1 MSLLKI
7 EYFAEDKDEFTEP
20 TSAYDDDAGYDLYS
34 AETITI
40 LPRTC
45 EGVNCKFITA
55 IPRGYYG
62 QICSRSSLVE
72 NNLITAEGGVIDS
85 GYRGQWFVI
94 LINHGKECFNVVP
107 GDKIAQVIFIKKETV
122 EFVRVKR
129 IEQLELSKRVCARF
143 GSSGKKRKKI
153 AFVEPSPSTSDDI
166 DDNNDD
172 NEITESEG
180 LIFIE

>member
-1 MSLLKI
+1 MSFLKI
-7 EYFAEDKDEFTEP
+7 QYFAEDKDEFTEP

-62 QICSRSSLVE
+62 QICSRSSLVK

-94 LINHGKECFNVVP
+94 LINHGKECFNVAP
-107 GDKIAQVIFIKKETV
+107 GDKIAQVIFIKKEIV

-129 IEQLELSKRVCARF
+129 IEQLELSKRGCARF
-143 GSSGKKRKKI
+143 GSSGKKKKKI
-153 AFVEPSPSTSDDI
+153 AFVEPSPSTSNDI
-166 DDNNDD
+166 DDNSDD
-172 NEITESEG
+172 NEIIESEG
-180 LIFIE
+180 LIFID

>member
-1 MSLLKI
+1 MSFLKI
-7 EYFAEDKDEFTEP
+7 QYFAEDKDEFTEP

-62 QICSRSSLVE
+62 QICSRSSLVK

-94 LINHGKECFNVVP
+94 LINHDKECFNVAP

-129 IEQLELSKRVCARF
+129 IEQLELSKRGCARF
-143 GSSGKKRKKI
+143 GSSDKKRKKI

-180 LIFIE
+180 LIFID

>member
-1 MSLLKI
+1 MSFLKI
-7 EYFAEDKDEFTEP
+7 QYFAEDKDEFTEP

-62 QICSRSSLVE
+62 QICSRSSLVK

-94 LINHGKECFNVVP
+94 LINHGKECFNVAP

-129 IEQLELSKRVCARF
+129 IDQLELSKRGCARF
-143 GSSGKKRKKI
+143 GCSGKKRKKI
-153 AFVEPSPSTSDDI
+153 AFVEPSPSTVKASDDS
-166 DDNNDD
+166 DDD
-172 NEITESEG
+172 NEITEIEN
-180 LIFIE
+180 LIFID

>member
-1 MSLLKI
+1 MNLLNPPLHMMMMLVMIYTLLKLLQFYLECVKVLI
-7 EYFAEDKDEFTEP
+7 A
-20 TSAYDDDAGYDLYS
+20 
-34 AETITI
+34 
-40 LPRTC
+40 
-45 EGVNCKFITA
+45 KFKTA

-62 QICSRSSLVE
+62 QICSRSSLVK
-72 NNLITAEGGVIDS
+72 NNLITAEAGVIDS
-85 GYRGQWFVI
+85 GYRGHWFFI
-94 LINHGKECFNVVP
+94 LINHGIECFNVAP

-129 IEQLELSKRVCARF
+129 IEQIELSKRGCARF

-153 AFVEPSPSTSDDI
+153 AFVEPSPSTSGDI

-180 LIFIE
+180 LIFID